1 MLSVNDTEINSP
13 WKAERVVGDEAAN
26 MVAVVGSRLV
36 ADDTKYDHWLTGTAV
51 DRWRFVW
58 FYLIDRSYPLSRIF
72 FVYHTSIFHL
82 A

>member
-51 DRWRFVW
+51 DRWRFV
-58 FYLIDRSYPLSRIF
+58 
-72 FVYHTSIFHL
+72 
-82 A
+82 